1 MRGRAPALPFIVIT
15 VLLDM
20 IGIGLIIPV
29 LPKLVTS
36 LSGGGIGE
44 GSTVFGLFV
53 ASYALMQFLFSP
65 LLGNVSD
72 AVGRRPVIL
81 VSLAGSAIDYFVM
94 TVAPSLPLLFA
105 GRIVSGITGA
115 NIAAAQAYIA
125 DVTPPEQRARNFGI
139 IGACFGAGFILG
151 PALGGLLAGFGQ
163 RAPFLAAAILA
174 SCNALYGFFVLPE
187 SHPRECRRPLDWGR
201 SNPLSSLTG
210 LKQYPA
216 VLGLVGTFA
225 LDRLAHDALPST
237 WVLYMTYK
245 FQWSELQLGLSL
257 ALVGLVFGIVQGVI
271 TGRFVD
277 TFGERTALIFALCLA
292 TCTYLMYA
300 LVPSSWMIYGV
311 IVLSGLSGV
320 GGPSMQSLITSR
332 VPSDRQGALQGALS
346 SVGGLMAIF
355 GPLIATN
362 LFALFISDRV
372 PVKVP
377 GAPFIA
383 SSVLVAIAATVAV
396 WSTRKRPA
404 GAD

>member
-1 MRGRAPALPFIVIT
+1 MSRRAPALPFIVIT

-36 LSGGGIGE
+36 LSGGGIGG
-44 GSTVFGLFV
+44 GSMVFGLFV

-65 LLGNVSD
+65 LLGNLSD

-81 VSLAGSAIDYFVM
+81 VSLAGSAVDYIVM
-94 TVAPSLPLLFA
+94 TVASSLPLLFV

-187 SHPRECRRPLDWGR
+187 SHPRERRRPLDWGR
-201 SNPLSSLTG
+201 SNPLSSLTA

-245 FQWSELQLGLSL
+245 FQWTELQLGLSL
-257 ALVGLVFGIVQGVI
+257 ALVGLVFGVVQGVI

-277 TFGERTALIFALCLA
+277 TFGERTALVFALCLA
-292 TCTYLMYA
+292 TCTYLLYA

-320 GGPSMQSLITSR
+320 GGPSMQSLVTSR
-332 VPSDRQGALQGALS
+332 VPSDQQGALQGALS

-372 PVKVP
+372 PVRVP

-383 SSVLVAIAATVAV
+383 SSVLVAVAATVAV

-404 GAD
+404 GAA